1 MAKNVLKSG
10 GEEEKEEKKP
20 VKKKLTKKR
29 SPIWSNLNINT
40 FYLFD
45 NLHFIFYL
53 AFLGIVY
60 IANSHF
66 AVNTIKEIKQIQREL
81 EKISW
86 ESNSKK
92 SELMYESMQSKLI
105 DKVHPLGLRKL
116 EDRPYKIV
124 VEE

>member
-1 MAKNVLKSG
+1 MAKNVLKSESG
-10 GEEEKEEKKP
+10 GEKEEKKP
-20 VKKKLTKKR
+20 VKKRLNKKR
-29 SPIWSNLNINT
+29 SPVWSNLNINT

-66 AVNTIKEIKQIQREL
+66 AVNTIKEIKHIQREL

-92 SELMYESMQSKLI
+92 SVLMYESTQSKLI

-116 EDRPYKIV
+116 KDRPYKIV